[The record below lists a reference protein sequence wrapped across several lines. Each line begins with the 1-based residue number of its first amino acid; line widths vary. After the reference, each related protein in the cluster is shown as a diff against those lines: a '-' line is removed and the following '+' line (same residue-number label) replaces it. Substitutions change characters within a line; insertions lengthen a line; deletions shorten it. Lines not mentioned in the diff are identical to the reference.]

1 MKFRLQFWNYIIALL
16 YIAFST
22 NITLPHIMKCGHNS
36 SQLCIMYVIFG
47 TQVCPRPPF
56 GQVICTI
63 YSMIYNQTWER
74 KIQLAASKL
83 KSNVTMVNTLKPLYD
98 RIYYTSTPLHYSTL
112 SVASFSTRWF
122 LVFSLII
129 GLSVCMGVFMIA
141 MTSVWFKRMLFLSR
155 TDADNP
161 YESTT
166 NYDVIS
172 NIKYVSYCKKNIE
185 TYETVL

>member
-1 MKFRLQFWNYIIALL
+1 
-16 YIAFST
+16 
-22 NITLPHIMKCGHNS
+22 
-36 SQLCIMYVIFG
+36 
-47 TQVCPRPPF
+47 
-56 GQVICTI
+56 
-63 YSMIYNQTWER
+63 
-74 KIQLAASKL
+74 
-83 KSNVTMVNTLKPLYD
+83 MVNTLKPLYD
-98 RIYYTSTPLHYSTL
+98 RIYYTSTLLHYSTL
-112 SVASFSTRWF
+112 SAASFSTRWF